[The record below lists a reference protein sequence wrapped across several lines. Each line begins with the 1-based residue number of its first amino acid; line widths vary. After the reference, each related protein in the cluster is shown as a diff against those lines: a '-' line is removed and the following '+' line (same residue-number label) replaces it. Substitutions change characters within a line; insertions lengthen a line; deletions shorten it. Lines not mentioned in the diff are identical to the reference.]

1 LRRAARIDN
10 VRLAH
15 RILHIGLRRAALP
28 ARSGQGLLTSA
39 RPDTKLAQYLS
50 FSRILEDPSLSKEKD
65 VKKSWFIALLCAFA
79 AVTAAA
85 QEPSSDAAAIAGS
98 KGKMLVAANGARLGP
113 VYRIGADGAA
123 QIFIDGKLVSIPVT
137 TLSTANGK
145 LTTSLSK
152 SEVLALN

>member
-1 LRRAARIDN
+1 
-10 VRLAH
+10 
-15 RILHIGLRRAALP
+15 
-28 ARSGQGLLTSA
+28 
-39 RPDTKLAQYLS
+39 
-50 FSRILEDPSLSKEKD
+50 LEDLPLSKEKN

-85 QEPSSDAAAIAGS
+85 QDPSSVTAASTGS
-98 KGKMLVAANGARLGP
+98 KGQMLVAANGARLGP
-113 VYRIGADGAA
+113 VYRIRADGSA
-123 QIFIDGKLVSIPVT
+123 QIFIDGKLVSIPVA